1 MRRHHHHRHAHSHTL
16 IDRRQQKRLRAAP
29 GTAGDTDALRVHL
42 RQCREK
48 IQRADA
54 APRLQR
60 ERLRMVVIPAKVLRV
75 AEADH
80 VVREHHRAHPRQRGA
95 AVLLVGPLPPAFRA
109 AVVAVRAKHARAFAL
124 AAKRPV
130 KVAVHEKTGP
140 RLEGRRL
147 HRVAVV
153 TALIFDDRVERRALG
168 QRTELGAG
176 QDLPPH
182 RRRARLPLGE
192 IRVRRGQA
200 LELRHGLGL
209 GMVVALA
216 KGRLVTRLRLAK
228 RRKRHNDTKGK
239 KQAFHGATLADHPTP
254 RNLND
259 A

>member
-1 MRRHHHHRHAHSHTL
+1 
-16 IDRRQQKRLRAAP
+16 
-29 GTAGDTDALRVHL
+29 
-42 RQCREK
+42 
-48 IQRADA
+48 
-54 APRLQR
+54 
-60 ERLRMVVIPAKVLRV
+60 MVVIPTKVLRV

-80 VVREHHRAHPRQRGA
+80 VVREHHRTHACERGA
-95 AVLLVGPLPPAFRA
+95 AVLLVGPQPPTFRA
-109 AVVAVRAKHARAFAL
+109 ARVPVRTKHARAFAVVT
-124 AAKRPV
+124 KRPV

-153 TALIFDDRVERRALG
+153 TALVFDDRVERRALG

-209 GMVVALA
+209 GVVVALA
-216 KGRLVTRLRLAK
+216 KGRLVTRLCLAK

-239 KQAFHGATLADHPTP
+239 KQAFHGAILADHPTP